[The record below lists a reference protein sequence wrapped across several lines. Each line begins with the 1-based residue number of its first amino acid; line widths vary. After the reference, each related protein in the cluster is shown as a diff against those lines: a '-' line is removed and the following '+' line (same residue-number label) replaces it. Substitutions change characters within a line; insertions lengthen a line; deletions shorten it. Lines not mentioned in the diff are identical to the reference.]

1 MTMVRSTTHSAPVM
15 ELIRVALRAIG
26 VVLPGA
32 GVLGLVELRGGSPD
46 GDFGQFMGAMALS
59 LLAST
64 LWAAIDALRA
74 RIRTVLIRWIVT
86 AFVVGGGL
94 ALATE
99 VTAPGSP
106 PGPDR
111 AAEAVSLALFYTVPL
126 LMAAALGVAAGAAV
140 GAARDRLRRR
150 HEEIAGTGTGR

>member
-1 MTMVRSTTHSAPVM
+1 MKMVQSPTQNAPM
-15 ELIRVALRAIG
+15 IELMRVALRAIG

-46 GDFGQFMGAMALS
+46 GDFGQFIGAMALS

-64 LWAAIDALRA
+64 MWAAIDALRA

-94 ALATE
+94 ALVTE
-99 VTAPGSP
+99 LTAPGSP
-106 PGPDR
+106 PGPER
-111 AAEAVSLALFYTVPL
+111 AAEAVSLALFYAIPL
-126 LMAAALGVAAGAAV
+126 LIAAGLGVAVSAAV

-150 HEEIAGTGTGR
+150 HEDTAGAGTGH